1 MAAKVSTTP
10 DIAPPRE
17 TGARVHRV
25 ILDIVPPIPA
35 EVPVATAVSFKV
47 RASCAD
53 LDLRGGN
60 VEIVASEH
68 VVATPAL
75 VEHRDGCNETA
86 AIAIRSPV
94 EVGDYGLTVVFPR
107 QEIGGEIFEESLLP
121 IALRTRPHRTSLA
134 VWAVP
139 SPVRTGSRFSVTVG
153 VKSAGGC
160 ELKGAGVEVS
170 DDTGA
175 VVGHGTLGDT
185 PWQGTS
191 GLYWAE
197 IEVTAPPREG
207 TYCWGAAFPTEGLE
221 PAHDDSEASFGF
233 AAVGPP
239 AHKMTVKV
247 TESEGAA
254 PIADVQVAL
263 GPYRAATD
271 VAGVANLEIPAG
283 HFDLAIWKSGFEYAP
298 TNLEIAGDLSL
309 QVEMK
314 RLPQEPTVWD

>member
-1 MAAKVSTTP
+1 MAAIVSTTP
-10 DIAPPRE
+10 DIASPRE
-17 TGARVHRV
+17 ARAHRV
-25 ILDIVPPIPA
+25 SVEVVPPVA
-35 EVPVATAVSFKV
+35 SEVPVATSVSFKARV
-47 RASCAD
+47 SCAE
-53 LDLRGGN
+53 LDLRGGH

-75 VEHRDGCNETA
+75 VEFRDGCNETA

-94 EVGDYGLTVVFPR
+94 EVGAYGLAIVFPR
-107 QEIGGEIFEESLLP
+107 QEIGGEIYEESLLP
-121 IALRTRPHRTSLA
+121 IAFRTRPHQTSLA

-153 VKSAGGC
+153 VKSSGGC
-160 ELKGAGVEVS
+160 ELKAAGVEVS
-170 DDTGA
+170 DETGA
-175 VVGHGTLGDT
+175 VIGRGTLGDT

-191 GLYWAE
+191 GLYWTE
-197 IEVTAPPREG
+197 IALTAPPREG
-207 TYCWGAAFPTEGLE
+207 TYSWAVAFPAQGLKL
-221 PAHDDSEASFGF
+221 PHDESGASFGF

-239 AHKMTVKV
+239 AHRLTVNV
-247 TESEGAA
+247 TESEGAV

-271 VAGVANLEIPAG
+271 AAGVANLEIPAG
-283 HFDLAIWKSGFEYAP
+283 HFGLAVWKSGFEYAP
-298 TNLEIAGDLSL
+298 TNLEIAGDVSL